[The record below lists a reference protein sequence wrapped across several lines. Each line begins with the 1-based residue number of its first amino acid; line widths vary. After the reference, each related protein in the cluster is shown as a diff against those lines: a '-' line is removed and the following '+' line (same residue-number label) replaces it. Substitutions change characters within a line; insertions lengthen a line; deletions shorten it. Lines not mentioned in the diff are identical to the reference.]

1 MLQLNSYHQSIID
14 EISGLQERISTKSYL
29 DTAKEIRDSY
39 KVSPKIK
46 ITTGK
51 TKGDY
56 NWKSDII
63 NLRPNYKNLTEFVM
77 SVLHETHHAMMRKK
91 YGSKKYE
98 QMYLMSGEMAVAAGG
113 DFHDDNTFEEEAEKW
128 AKKEL
133 SKWIKKT
140 SNLGFV

>member
-1 MLQLNSYHQSIID
+1 MSHPNSYYQSVIDGIGQLNETVTTDSYLNTIQKII
-14 EISGLQERISTKSYL
+14 KSYN
-29 DTAKEIRDSY
+29 
-39 KVSPKIK
+39 VSPKIK

-56 NWKSDII
+56 NWKSDTI

-133 SKWIKKT
+133 SKWIKK
-140 SNLGFV
+140 NK